1 MGDYDIASLFSGM
14 EHWGPLWENGTM
26 GHSIARHY
34 SQCTATLASFPGLPP
49 FFNCSSVCVQ
59 YNTVYTL
66 HCVKNDCI
74 VLRTIALC

>member
-14 EHWGPLWENGTM
+14 EHWGPVWENGTM

-34 SQCTATLASFPGLPP
+34 SQCTATLASFPGLPCFLIVLRFAFSIIQCIP
-49 FFNCSSVCVQ
+49 
-59 YNTVYTL
+59 
-66 HCVKNDCI
+66 CI